1 MRYEPNPDWREGLY
15 ALTDELFVTRLGPDI
30 TADAKRYCP
39 VFFGENSTAG
49 DVSLAI
55 AESLGTPMPGGA
67 LRDSIEFH
75 LRGHTLIVR
84 ATGGNGRFYASYVE
98 MGHSIVVF
106 GFRTGRHKGP
116 QSFLRRSLYQ
126 TRVYA

>member
-15 ALTDELFVTRLGPDI
+15 AMTDELFVTRLGPDI

-49 DVSLAI
+49 DVSYQI
-55 AESLGTPMPGGA
+55 ALSLGTPMPGGA

-84 ATGGNGRFYASYVE
+84 ATGGNGRAYAVYVE
-98 MGHSIVVF
+98 LGHEITVF
-106 GFRTGRHKGP
+106 KYRTGRRKEA
-116 QSFLRRSLYQ
+116 QSFLRRALYT
-126 TRVYA
+126 TRAY